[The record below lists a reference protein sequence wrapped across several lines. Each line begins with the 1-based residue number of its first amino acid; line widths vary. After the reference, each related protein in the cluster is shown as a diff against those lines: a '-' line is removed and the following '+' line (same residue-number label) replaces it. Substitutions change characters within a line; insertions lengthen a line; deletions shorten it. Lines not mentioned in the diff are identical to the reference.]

1 MNHEYN
7 PPLTD
12 EELVMVEQLRSRTN
26 VANRVASYRVK
37 MGLTQD
43 ELGRRAKSKQAR
55 ISEIESL
62 RGNVRFD
69 TLDRIARELGLMIDL
84 VPRSQPE
91 PSIVVHNV
99 RESTLAAADVS
110 TGPLEFDLPVS
121 PDWTRAS

>member
-43 ELGRRAKSKQAR
+43 ELGRRAR